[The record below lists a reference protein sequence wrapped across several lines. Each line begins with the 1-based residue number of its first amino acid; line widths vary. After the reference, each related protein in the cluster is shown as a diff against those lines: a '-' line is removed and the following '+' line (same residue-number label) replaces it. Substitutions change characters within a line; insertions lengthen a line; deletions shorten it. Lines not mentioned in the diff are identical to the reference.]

1 MTRRRG
7 NSSRVGIEI
16 PDEVFAPGRL
26 GYTVF
31 VMVSTSAI
39 PLMMLAAL
47 LGFFMPVIEEL
58 FVEVNRELSAPT
70 QLLLDMSP
78 YWYLV
83 IPLMALAPVLL
94 ILSLQ
99 SFFRTG
105 RGERMTWPIAIGV
118 TITGA
123 VIVVGFLVISLILP
137 MISILRNNQ

>member
-26 GYTVF
+26 GYAVF

-58 FVEVNRELSAPT
+58 FVEVNRELSTPR
-70 QLLLDMSP
+70 QLLLDMSH

-105 RGERMTWPIAIGV
+105 RGERMIWPIAIGV

>member
-1 MTRRRG
+1 
-7 NSSRVGIEI
+7 
-16 PDEVFAPGRL
+16 
-26 GYTVF
+26 
-31 VMVSTSAI
+31 MVSTSAI

>member
-16 PDEVFAPGRL
+16 PDEVFASGRL
-26 GYTVF
+26 GYAVF
-31 VMVSTSAI
+31 VMASASAV
-39 PLMMLAAL
+39 PLMMPVAL
-47 LGFFMPVIEEL
+47 LGFFVPAIEEL
-58 FVEVNRELSAPT
+58 FVEVNLELSAPT
-70 QLLLDMSP
+70 QLLLDMS
-78 YWYLV
+78 YHWYLV

-105 RGERMTWPIAIGV
+105 RGERMAWPISIGV

-123 VIVVGFLVISLILP
+123 VIVVGFLAISLILP
-137 MISILRNNQ
+137 MISILRNNH